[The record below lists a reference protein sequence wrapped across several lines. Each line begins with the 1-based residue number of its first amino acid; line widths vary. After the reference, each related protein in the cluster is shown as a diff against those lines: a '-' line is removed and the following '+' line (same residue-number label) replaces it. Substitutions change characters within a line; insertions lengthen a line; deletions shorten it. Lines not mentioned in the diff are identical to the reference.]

1 MSEFD
6 KIIGYES
13 EKEELTRLCDTL
25 KNRAKYAKLGMN
37 MPQTLLL
44 YGPLGV
50 GKTLMAKAFIAESKR
65 KVFYCKKDKSD
76 GEFITAIKD
85 TFAEAKKKAPSII
98 FFDDMDKFAEDNLNQ
113 NCNKE
118 EFVAIQSGLE
128 DIRGANVFVIA
139 TANEIYNLPD
149 SLLRAG
155 RFGRQIHVKVPD
167 YDDSVKIIEHYLEN
181 KNIAEDVHAELL
193 ARTLQGKSCAVLED
207 ILNEA
212 AMYAGFDEEAEKICL
227 EHVERAIP
235 RVLFKTIPERE
246 KNGRARELA
255 AYHEAGHALVAF
267 RKKQNVCYVSIY
279 NDGKHGG
286 VCFSGKSDRSRDFA
300 EEYSEILISL
310 AGKAAVE
317 LQFGEPAAGTDSD
330 MEHAWYILRNHVE
343 KTAVYGFEFT
353 NYAGTWDGNQSHTLL
368 DKSYDKINRLMEACY
383 NECRELLM
391 KNKAALDRLAQ
402 ALMAKDILFYND
414 IAHLLLMRD

>member
-13 EKEELTRLCDTL
+13 EKEELARLCDTL

-44 YGPLGV
+44 YGPPGV

-139 TANEIYNLPD
+139 TANDICNLPN

-155 RFGRQIHVKVPD
+155 RFGRQIHVEVPD
-167 YDDSVKIIEHYLEN
+167 YDNSVKIIEHYLTG
-181 KNIAEDVHAELL
+181 KNVAEDVHAELL
-193 ARTLQGKSCAVLED
+193 ARTLQGKSCAVLEE
-207 ILNEA
+207 IMNEA
-212 AMYAGFDEEAEKICL
+212 AMYAGFDEEAEKICQRFPNGKRTVAPVNL
-227 EHVERAIP
+227 RRIT
-235 RVLFKTIPERE
+235 RQGMRSSRSE
-246 KNGRARELA
+246 KSKMYAMFPSITTGCTA
-255 AYHEAGHALVAF
+255 AYVSAKKVTVRTISKRSITKFSFRLQERRRSNCNSESLPWVRTAIWNRHGIRCETMWKRLLCMAL
-267 RKKQNVCYVSIY
+267 SIVTIHY
-279 NDGKHGG
+279 ALNIT
-286 VCFSGKSDRSRDFA
+286 VLLRS
-300 EEYSEILISL
+300 SIKVMT
-310 AGKAAVE
+310 G
-317 LQFGEPAAGTDSD
+317 
-330 MEHAWYILRNHVE
+330 
-343 KTAVYGFEFT
+343 
-353 NYAGTWDGNQSHTLL
+353 
-368 DKSYDKINRLMEACY
+368 
-383 NECRELLM
+383 
-391 KNKAALDRLAQ
+391 
-402 ALMAKDILFYND
+402 
-414 IAHLLLMRD
+414 

>member
-1 MSEFD
+1 MSKFD
-6 KIIGYES
+6 KIIGYEN
-13 EKEELTRLCDTL
+13 EKEELARLCDTL
-25 KNRAKYAKLGMN
+25 KNRTKYAKLGMN

-44 YGPLGV
+44 YGPPGV

-139 TANEIYNLPD
+139 TANEICNLPD

-167 YDDSVKIIEHYLEN
+167 YDNSVKIIEHYLAG
-181 KNIAEDVHAELL
+181 KNVAEDVQAELL
-193 ARTLQGKSCAVLED
+193 ARTLQGKPCAVLEE
-207 ILNEA
+207 IMNEA

-227 EHVERAIP
+227 EHVEKAIP

-246 KNGRARELA
+246 KIPAPASLRRITRQDMRSSRFAKSKMYAIFPSITTGYKA
-255 AYHEAGHALVAF
+255 AYVSAKKVTVRTISRKSIAKFSF
-267 RKKQNVCYVSIY
+267 RLQERRRSNCNSESLPRVRVTISST
-279 NDGKHGG
+279 HGIF
-286 VCFSGKSDRSRDFA
+286 CETTWKRPPCTDLNLPTTRDF
-300 EEYSEILISL
+300 
-310 AGKAAVE
+310 
-317 LQFGEPAAGTDSD
+317 
-330 MEHAWYILRNHVE
+330 
-343 KTAVYGFEFT
+343 
-353 NYAGTWDGNQSHTLL
+353 
-368 DKSYDKINRLMEACY
+368 
-383 NECRELLM
+383 
-391 KNKAALDRLAQ
+391 
-402 ALMAKDILFYND
+402 
-414 IAHLLLMRD
+414 

>member
-13 EKEELTRLCDTL
+13 EKEELARLCDTL
-25 KNRAKYAKLGMN
+25 KNRAKYAKLSMN

-44 YGPLGV
+44 YGPPGV

-76 GEFITAIKD
+76 GEFIAAIKD

-139 TANEIYNLPD
+139 TANDICNLPN

-155 RFGRQIHVKVPD
+155 RFGRQIHVEVPD
-167 YDDSVKIIEHYLEN
+167 YDNSVKIIEHYLTG
-181 KNIAEDVHAELL
+181 KNVAEDVHAELL
-193 ARTLQGKSCAVLED
+193 ARTLQGKSCAVLEE
-207 ILNEA
+207 IMNEA

-227 EHVERAIP
+227 EHVEKAIP

-279 NDGKHGG
+279 NDGVHGG
-286 VCFSGKSDRSRDFA
+286 VCFSEKSDRAHDFE
-300 EEYSEILISL
+300 EEYNEILISL

-330 MEHAWYILRNHVE
+330 MEQAWNTLRDHVE
-343 KTAVYGFEFT
+343 KIAVYGFEYC
-353 NYAGTWDGNQSHTLL
+353 NHTLRFEYNCSFALL
-368 DKSYDKINRLMEACY
+368 DKSYDRINRLMEACY
-383 NECRELLM
+383 NECRALLLQ
-391 KNKAALDRLAQ
+391 NKAALDRLAQ

-414 IAHLLLMRD
+414 IAHLLLIRD

>member
-1 MSEFD
+1 MNEFD

-13 EKEELTRLCDTL
+13 EKEELVRLCDTL

-44 YGPLGV
+44 YGPSGV

-76 GEFITAIKD
+76 GEFIAAIKD

-139 TANEIYNLPD
+139 TANDICNLPN

-155 RFGRQIHVKVPD
+155 RFGRQIHVEVPD
-167 YDDSVKIIEHYLEN
+167 YDDSVKIIEHYLTG
-181 KNIAEDVHAELL
+181 KNVAEDVHAELL
-193 ARTLQGKSCAVLED
+193 ARTLQGKSCAVLEE
-207 ILNEA
+207 IMNEA

-227 EHVERAIP
+227 EHVEKAIP

-267 RKKQNVCYVSIY
+267 QKSKTYAMFPSITTGCTAAYVSAKKVTVRTILKRSITKFSFRLQERRRS
-279 NDGKHGG
+279 NCNSESLPLVRTAIWNRHGIRCETMWKRLLCMALSI
-286 VCFSGKSDRSRDFA
+286 VTIHYALNITVLLRS
-300 EEYSEILISL
+300 SIKVMT
-310 AGKAAVE
+310 G
-317 LQFGEPAAGTDSD
+317 
-330 MEHAWYILRNHVE
+330 
-343 KTAVYGFEFT
+343 
-353 NYAGTWDGNQSHTLL
+353 
-368 DKSYDKINRLMEACY
+368 
-383 NECRELLM
+383 
-391 KNKAALDRLAQ
+391 
-402 ALMAKDILFYND
+402 
-414 IAHLLLMRD
+414 

>member
-13 EKEELTRLCDTL
+13 EKEELERLCDTL

-44 YGPLGV
+44 YGQPGV

-85 TFAEAKKKAPSII
+85 IFAEAKRKAPSII

-128 DIRGANVFVIA
+128 DVRGADVFVIA
-139 TANEIYNLPD
+139 TANEICNLPD

-155 RFGRQIHVKVPD
+155 RFGRQMYVKEPD
-167 YDDSVKIIEHYLEN
+167 YENSVKIIGHYLAD
-181 KNIAEDVHAELL
+181 KNVAEDVQAELL
-193 ARTLQGKSCAVLED
+193 ARTLQGKSCAVLKE
-207 ILNEA
+207 IMNEA
-212 AMYAGFDEEAEKICL
+212 ALYAGSEGAEKINM
-227 EHVERAIP
+227 EHIGRAIP
-235 RVLFKTIPERE
+235 RVLFKTLPERE
-246 KNGRARELA
+246 KNIRARELT

-267 RKKQNVCYVSIY
+267 QKKQNVCYVSIY
-279 NDGKHGG
+279 NDGVHGG
-286 VCFSGKSDRSRDFA
+286 VCYSGKSDRSHDFE

-317 LQFGEPAAGTDSD
+317 LQFGEPAVGTDSD
-330 MEHAWYILRNHVE
+330 MEHAWYILRKHME

-353 NYAGTWDGNQSHTLL
+353 NYAGTWDGNQSHALL
-368 DKSYDKINRLMEACY
+368 DKCYDRINRLMEACY
-383 NECRELLM
+383 NECRALLLQ
-391 KNKAALDRLAQ
+391 NKAVLDRLAQ

>member
-13 EKEELTRLCDTL
+13 EKEELARLCDTL

-44 YGPLGV
+44 YGPPGV
-50 GKTLMAKAFIAESKR
+50 GKTLMAKAFISESKR

-139 TANEIYNLPD
+139 TANDICNLPD

-155 RFGRQIHVKVPD
+155 RFGRQIHVEVPD
-167 YDDSVKIIEHYLEN
+167 YVNSVKIIEHYLTG
-181 KNIAEDVHAELL
+181 KSVAEDVHAELL
-193 ARTLQGKSCAVLED
+193 ARTLQGKSCAVLEE
-207 ILNEA
+207 IMNEA

-227 EHVERAIP
+227 EHIERAIP

-255 AYHEAGHALVAF
+255 AYHEAGHALVVF
-267 RKKQNVCYVSIY
+267 PSITT
-279 NDGKHGG
+279 G
-286 VCFSGKSDRSRDFA
+286 C
-300 EEYSEILISL
+300 
-310 AGKAAVE
+310 
-317 LQFGEPAAGTDSD
+317 
-330 MEHAWYILRNHVE
+330 
-343 KTAVYGFEFT
+343 TAVYVSAKKVTVRTILKRSIAKFSFRLRGRRRSNCNSESLPRVRVTISSTHGIFCET
-353 NYAGTWDGNQSHTLL
+353 TWKRPPCTDLNLPTT
-368 DKSYDKINRLMEACY
+368 
-383 NECRELLM
+383 
-391 KNKAALDRLAQ
+391 
-402 ALMAKDILFYND
+402 
-414 IAHLLLMRD
+414 RDF